1 MNPDRMNPDEMN
13 PGHPTAELSAWVD
26 GELDAADRDEVE
38 SHLRSCAEC
47 AALAADLRALATR
60 AASLEDRPPAH
71 DLWPEIRER
80 LAASPRA
87 RVVPLDAGR
96 RRISLSWTQL
106 AAAAIALIV
115 IAGGSVWLAL
125 SGREMMPGTGP
136 SSVADRGTAGS
147 GSVDAVLAADFATE
161 SYDAAVA
168 DLEEALDASR
178 DQLDPGTVATI
189 ERNLAIIDA
198 AIAETRTALAADPN
212 SVYLSAHLAEQM
224 RRKLDIL
231 RVATTT
237 VGNASL

>member
-1 MNPDRMNPDEMN
+1 MNPR
-13 PGHPTAELSAWVD
+13 HPTAVLSAWVD
-26 GELDAADRDEVE
+26 GELYAAERDEVE
-38 SHLRSCAEC
+38 SHLRRCAEC
-47 AALAADLRALATR
+47 AALAADLRALTTR

-71 DLWPEIRER
+71 DLWPGIRER

-87 RVVPLDAGR
+87 RVVPLDAA

-106 AAAAIALIV
+106 AAAAITLIV

-125 SGREMMPGTGP
+125 SGREIMPGTGP

-147 GSVDAVLAADFATE
+147 GSADAVLAADFATE

>member
-1 MNPDRMNPDEMN
+1 
-13 PGHPTAELSAWVD
+13 
-26 GELDAADRDEVE
+26 
-38 SHLRSCAEC
+38 
-47 AALAADLRALATR
+47 
-60 AASLEDRPPAH
+60 
-71 DLWPEIRER
+71 
-80 LAASPRA
+80 
-87 RVVPLDAGR
+87 
-96 RRISLSWTQL
+96 
-106 AAAAIALIV
+106 
-115 IAGGSVWLAL
+115 
-125 SGREMMPGTGP
+125 
-136 SSVADRGTAGS
+136 
-147 GSVDAVLAADFATE
+147 VDAVLAADFATE